1 MICHLLV
8 GGKGWKGLET
18 LVTKS
23 DKDSKMNDFSM
34 VLFLNG
40 TLIRRN
46 QTQTQTHETNAS
58 RKTVR

>member
-1 MICHLLV
+1 M
-8 GGKGWKGLET
+8 

-34 VLFLNG
+34 ILFLNG

-58 RKTVR
+58 RRTVRLPLKAQ